1 MKSPVDP
8 KPTKRAD
15 ADGTPK
21 TTPRK
26 GAAPRAKD
34 GGAPYGARFSGIQKI
49 PLGAKLVISII
60 VLLSVGT
67 VSISLSIRQLVNSYM
82 LQRTDSQLLQQ
93 AELVFKN
100 TTLLNDTKSTADS
113 NSFVSYYV
121 QAYDRQT
128 GSTYKLLQPMY
139 RDGVISRPL
148 LPRGGGL
155 DGHEIAVPYTTPAVV
170 DLENVK
176 CQPDHETMVM
186 AQAPW
191 RVVALRWVS
200 DSANGTIEPRG
211 VIYIGLSLGNQV
223 DMIDNLTRFCVIV
236 GVAVVLLGGVIS
248 AITVQRTLSP
258 LKRIEK
264 TAAKIAAGDL
274 SQRVPDAPEG
284 TEVGTLAK
292 SLNTMLAQI
301 ERSFRQQQATTEKMK
316 RFVSDASHEL
326 RTPLAAIHGYAELYR
341 MQRNEPGQIERADD
355 SIAHIEAS
363 SARMTLLVEDLLS
376 LARLDEGHGI
386 SITDHIDLGSV
397 IRESVDDLHALDP
410 ERDITTGVLGLDVS
424 EPDHL
429 QLSMTPGEL
438 PSVMIVADGTRLHQ
452 MVTNIV
458 GNIHRYTPADSPVE
472 LSLGVLGIDMAL
484 DELTSLASEEES
496 LQAIVGAA
504 ARFTVTQR
512 GMMVSVARF
521 TDHGPGVPPDGLARI
536 FERFYTADPSRARQ
550 KGGTGLGMAIAQS
563 VINAHR
569 GFICATESPG
579 GGLTFTIV
587 MPLAPDEAES

>member
-1 MKSPVDP
+1 M
-8 KPTKRAD
+8 
-15 ADGTPK
+15 
-21 TTPRK
+21 
-26 GAAPRAKD
+26 
-34 GGAPYGARFSGIQKI
+34 
-49 PLGAKLVISII
+49 
-60 VLLSVGT
+60 LLSVGT

-121 QAYDRQT
+121 QAYDSQT
-128 GSTYKLLQPMY
+128 GRTYQLLQPMY
-139 RDGVISRPL
+139 RDGVVSRPM
-148 LPRGGGL
+148 LPHDGGL

-170 DLENVK
+170 DLENMK
-176 CQPDHETMVM
+176 GQPDHETMVM

-211 VIYIGLSLGNQV
+211 VIYIGLSLGNQI
-223 DMIDNLTRFCVIV
+223 DMIDNLTRFCIIV
-236 GVAVVLLGGVIS
+236 GAAVVLLGGVLS

-301 ERSFRQQQATTEKMK
+301 ERSFRQQQTTTEKMK

-341 MQRNEPGQIERADD
+341 MQRNAPGQIERADD

-397 IRESVDDLHALDP
+397 IRDSADDLHALDP

-429 QLSMTPGEL
+429 RLSMTPGEL
-438 PSVMIVADGTRLHQ
+438 PSVMMVADGTRLHQ
-452 MVTNIV
+452 ARHDGCRGALHRPRAGRAAGRSGADLRTVLHRRPVPRAPEGRHGTRH
-458 GNIHRYTPADSPVE
+458 GNRAIGDQRAPRVHLRHRKPRRRPHLHDRHAACPRRSGGLNGRADRPWWALCSPRPVCAVC
-472 LSLGVLGIDMAL
+472 GGCGKIGRWIIA
-484 DELTSLASEEES
+484 
-496 LQAIVGAA
+496 
-504 ARFTVTQR
+504 
-512 GMMVSVARF
+512 
-521 TDHGPGVPPDGLARI
+521 
-536 FERFYTADPSRARQ
+536 RARSPRI
-550 KGGTGLGMAIAQS
+550 GMNDLLTG
-563 VINAHR
+563 
-569 GFICATESPG
+569 
-579 GGLTFTIV
+579 
-587 MPLAPDEAES
+587 

>member
-1 MKSPVDP
+1 M
-8 KPTKRAD
+8 
-15 ADGTPK
+15 
-21 TTPRK
+21 
-26 GAAPRAKD
+26 
-34 GGAPYGARFSGIQKI
+34 
-49 PLGAKLVISII
+49 
-60 VLLSVGT
+60 GT

-121 QAYDRQT
+121 QAYDSQT
-128 GSTYKLLQPMY
+128 GRTYQLLQPMY
-139 RDGVISRPL
+139 RDGVVSRPM
-148 LPRGGGL
+148 LPHDGGL

-176 CQPDHETMVM
+176 GQPDHETMVM

-211 VIYIGLSLGNQV
+211 VIYIGLSLGNQI

-236 GVAVVLLGGVIS
+236 GAAVVLLGGVLS

-301 ERSFRQQQATTEKMK
+301 ERSFRQQQTTTEKMK

-341 MQRNEPGQIERADD
+341 MQRNAPGQIERADD

-397 IRESVDDLHALDP
+397 IRDSADDLHALDP
-410 ERDITTGVLGLDVS
+410 GARMTLLVEDLLSLARLDEGHGISITDHIDLGSVIRDSADDLHALDPGRDITTGVLGLDVS

-429 QLSMTPGEL
+429 RLSMTPGEL
-438 PSVMIVADGTRLHQ
+438 PSVMMVADGTRLHQ
-452 MVTNIV
+452 VVTNIV

-472 LSLGVLGIDMAL
+472 LSLGVLGLDMPL
-484 DELTSLASEEES
+484 DGLTSLASGEES
-496 LQAIVGAA
+496 LQVIVGAA
-504 ARFTVTQR
+504 ARFTVTQH
-512 GMMVSVARF
+512 GMMVAVARF

-587 MPLAPDEAES
+587 MPLAPDEAEA